1 MIHGIY
7 KLSKEFCKNS
17 ENNKELLISLMKS
30 AGIEVDDIIFDK
42 PKLNIGEFPDDI
54 PEVIR

>member
-1 MIHGIY
+1 
-7 KLSKEFCKNS
+7 
-17 ENNKELLISLMKS
+17 MKS

-54 PEVIR
+54 PEVIRQTKNYAKY

>member
-1 MIHGIY
+1 
-7 KLSKEFCKNS
+7 
-17 ENNKELLISLMKS
+17 MKS

-54 PEVIR
+54 PKVIR